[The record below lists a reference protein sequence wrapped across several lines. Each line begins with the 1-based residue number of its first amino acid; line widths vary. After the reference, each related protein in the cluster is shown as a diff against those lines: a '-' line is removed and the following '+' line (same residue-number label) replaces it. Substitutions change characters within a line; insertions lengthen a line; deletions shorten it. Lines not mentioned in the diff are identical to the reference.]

1 MATYRQLL
9 AQVRDQGG
17 SLQPPCDEHGLD
29 VLRGRL
35 RAELGIGLPAE
46 LADLLRV
53 ANGLNWNGLYLYPSA
68 TTALAGHPDVV
79 LAGLV
84 EANLDH
90 REVGGIEE
98 GLEDVLVFGDDS
110 LDLYAW
116 RGSTGEFQVLDKVPR
131 DVIATAASFDELLSG
146 ALRRSLAH

>member
-1 MATYRQLL
+1 MVPTTAYRRLL

-17 SLQPPCDEHGLD
+17 VLQPPCSEHGLD
-29 VLRGRL
+29 VLRRRL

-46 LADLLRV
+46 LADLLRI
-53 ANGLNWNGLYLYPSA
+53 ADGLNWNGLYVYPSA
-68 TTALAGHPDVV
+68 TAPLAGHPDVV
-79 LAGLV
+79 PAGVV

-90 REVGGIEE
+90 REVE

-131 DVIATAASFDELLSG
+131 DVIATAASFDELISG
-146 ALRRSLAH
+146 ALRRSLTS